1 MYANNLDDA
10 FSVFASGTTEEWV
23 KSDKY
28 MDYPEYHDED
38 YTYIEGRTIGD
49 ITAQVSVQGEA
60 YSQYISFMI
69 NRYYDGIDL
78 IGMSIWIHYELKDG
92 SGSEDSPVNVMY
104 NDSNIKFGWI
114 IPEKATQQV
123 GEIKIGVWVNGT
135 APNTKAYILKTEEKI
150 YTIHPGLI
158 PGSGITQPDSTW
170 FENFANQ
177 MDSKVFIA
185 QGHANDAQASKTAAS
200 DSATESAKS
209 ATASAR
215 ALEENKAYVESQKEA
230 FAGYNRR
237 ETDLKYANALIGSA
251 SGTTQVTVSDAWEAP
266 IPGLEIAGKS
276 EQITT
281 KGLQMLDANTLAN
294 KMLNANTGVETVN
307 SLWVATDYIPVVA
320 GQQYKLTTNSNK
332 YLNYALFFD
341 ENKIIKEGAGLS
353 LVQNSGLFTVPEDV
367 SYVRI
372 RFYNGGNDLSIS
384 EIIDSNPMLNLGVT
398 AQPYEPYTSGKPS
411 PSPDNPQEIVS
422 TDVTAVT
429 VTGANMSKTA
439 AITLTEPL
447 RGIGDYRDRIMCR
460 GGVWGVERN
469 RKTVL
474 YDGVIKGAFGLNSQW
489 DTLYPGFMHCA
500 ITKIDDWLVG
510 QKNFISNKFLCTT
523 EQNRNFT
530 NIELSCHTGNNG
542 LYLFIGDEMV
552 GIYDKDDKEARIEK
566 VNNWIQSNNFMVEYS
581 TATPAWEPLPA
592 AAQSALNALTTYTGQ
607 TTITVTAD
615 GPEPDVQL
623 WYVQDTNII
632 IAELKKLIE
641 GTRNVK
647 P

>member
-1 MYANNLDDA
+1 MATVDEILTARAYAVNDEIWTADNSYPSNRLY
-10 FSVFASGTTEEWV
+10 VE
-23 KSDKY
+23 
-28 MDYPEYHDED
+28 PEYVPVTNKRIADFND
-38 YTYIEGRTIGD
+38 QI
-49 ITAQVSVQGEA
+49 SVYGE
-60 YSQYISFMI
+60 QNVQFVGFQLP
-69 NRYYDGIDL
+69 RYDDGIDL
-78 IGMSIWIHYELKDG
+78 TVQNLYIHYQTAHGG
-92 SGSEDSPVNVMY
+92 SDSVPCNVSWSDNY
-104 NDSNIKFGWI
+104 VRLLWE
-114 IPEKATQQV
+114 IPGQATQQPGTIQV
-123 GEIKIGVWVNGT
+123 MIYATSTSSTGVRTVW
-135 APNTKAYILKTEEKI
+135 KTLPAT
-150 YTIHPGLI
+150 YTIHDGLEIGGGI
-158 PGSGITQPDSTW
+158 PEPDHSWYEQFVQQMENRVST
-170 FENFANQ
+170 AL
-177 MDSKVFIA
+177 
-185 QGHANDAQASKTAAS
+185 GYANDAQASKTAAA
-200 DSATESAKS
+200 DSATDSAKS

-237 ETDLKYANALIGSA
+237 ETDLKYANALIDSA

-266 IPGLEIAGKS
+266 IPGLEIGGKS
-276 EQITT
+276 EQ
-281 KGLQMLDANTLAN
+281 
-294 KMLNANTGVETVN
+294 
-307 SLWVATDYIPVVA
+307 
-320 GQQYKLTTNSNK
+320 
-332 YLNYALFFD
+332 
-341 ENKIIKEGAGLS
+341 GA
-353 LVQNSGLFTVPEDV
+353 D
-367 SYVRI
+367 
-372 RFYNGGNDLSIS
+372 
-384 EIIDSNPMLNLGVT
+384 
-398 AQPYEPYTSGKPS
+398 

-523 EQNRNFT
+523 QQNRNFT
-530 NIELSCHTGNNG
+530 NIELSCHTENNG

-615 GPEPDVQL
+615 GPEPDMKL
-623 WYVQDTNII
+623 EYVQDTRMV
-632 IAELKKLIE
+632 IADLQAQIDAIRNG
-641 GTRNVK
+641 GTT
-647 P
+647 